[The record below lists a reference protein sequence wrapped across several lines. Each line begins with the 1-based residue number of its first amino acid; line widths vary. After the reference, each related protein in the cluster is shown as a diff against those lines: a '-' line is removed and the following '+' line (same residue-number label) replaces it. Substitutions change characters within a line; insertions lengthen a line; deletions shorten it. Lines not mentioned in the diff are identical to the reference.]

1 MGGIM
6 AAVSNRRLGR
16 VRWKI
21 GIVLVVV
28 CVVVGLL
35 VGWAVT
41 EASGAGA
48 AAPVLSAKR
57 PICHGEDMPCP
68 SSRVR
73 TTREGVRKYHAG
85 RLGRASTHI
94 RYTQQQK
101 RLILNKLQRVQRRQ
115 AGTGRLTTTRSM
127 TRAQLWRNFTRN
139 DTCSYT
145 WKPSAGPG
153 TWAVWTCG
161 VQQPIPRADFTP
173 REVRGY
179 ICGGIT
185 GIGIGGALAASV
197 AGPWVWAG
205 LGAGWAACMWQDQL
219 ERAARG

>member
-1 MGGIM
+1 M
-6 AAVSNRRLGR
+6 AAVSSRRLGR
-16 VRWKI
+16 GRWKI
-21 GIVLVVV
+21 GIVFVVI

-41 EASGAGA
+41 EASGAE
-48 AAPVLSAKR
+48 AAPALTAER

-85 RLGRASTHI
+85 RLGRASTNI
-94 RYTQQQK
+94 RYTKQQK

-115 AGTGRLTTTRSM
+115 ARAHRLTTLRPM
-127 TRAQLWRNFTRN
+127 TRAQLWHNFTRN
-139 DTCSYT
+139 DTCAYT
-145 WKPSAGPG
+145 WKPYSGTG

-161 VQQPIPRADFTP
+161 AQTPIPRADFTP

-185 GIGIGGALAASV
+185 GIGLGGALAAGA